1 MAFLAAS
8 KLSIKG
14 TSCMMTSHLVLSCR
28 ASFSPA
34 YNTTC
39 NVDIVCCGWWGFC
52 RGVGGSGGRGFFDVS
67 VKDHMID
74 SVVVRAL

>member
-14 TSCMMTSHLVLSCR
+14 TSCMMTSPLVLSCR

-39 NVDIVCCGWWGFC
+39 DLNMVHCGREGEK
-52 RGVGGSGGRGFFDVS
+52 GRGFFEKSVMIMSSAAARVS
-67 VKDHMID
+67 AV
-74 SVVVRAL
+74 

>member
-14 TSCMMTSHLVLSCR
+14 TSCMMTSPLVLSCR

-39 NVDIVCCGWWGFC
+39 DLNILWGW
-52 RGVGGSGGRGFFDVS
+52 GGGKGGRSREGEGGGPVRS
-67 VKDHMID
+67 LSKVVLLVALGVKAM
-74 SVVVRAL
+74 